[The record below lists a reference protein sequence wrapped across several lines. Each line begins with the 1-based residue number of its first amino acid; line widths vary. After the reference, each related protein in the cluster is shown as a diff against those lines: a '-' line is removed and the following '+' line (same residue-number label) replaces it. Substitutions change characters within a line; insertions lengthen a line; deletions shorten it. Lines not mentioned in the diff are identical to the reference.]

1 MTSPTGETRRRRAD
15 LGLTLIELVLV
26 LAVLAIVVFVTA
38 PRLTRTMQ
46 ARALREEALRFLALT
61 RHARSL
67 AVDEGMPA
75 CLWIDP
81 AGRAYGVGPAVTG
94 DTDEGG
100 SLRFTLGRGLE
111 FGFDDEPDSEDG
123 LRQICFESDGGLAED
138 SVTLVRLVPGE
149 GTAFEV
155 ALTGPGQEYA
165 IRKTAE

>member
-1 MTSPTGETRRRRAD
+1 MTSPTGDTRRRRAE

-26 LAVLAIVVFVTA
+26 LAVLSIVAFATA

-46 ARALREEALRFLALT
+46 ARSLREEALRFLALT

-81 AGRAYGVGPAVTG
+81 AGRTYGVGPTAG
-94 DTDEGG
+94 DAGG

-123 LRQICFESDGGLAED
+123 RRHICFESDGGLAED

-149 GTAFEV
+149 GTALEV
-155 ALTGPGQEYA
+155 ALTGPGQEYV
-165 IRKTAE
+165 IRKMAE